1 MSRTSV
7 VPSFAA
13 VSLLFGSLLGAW
25 SAAGASA
32 APAAPASQPLSAD
45 LRDFYIDLHRNP
57 ELSLH
62 EEKTAA
68 KVAARLR
75 QAGFEVTT
83 GVGGTGVVGVLKN
96 GSGPTVMLRT
106 ELDALPVEEKTGLPY
121 ASTVRTKD
129 DAGAEVSVMHACGHD
144 VHMTALVGTAAEMA
158 RRKGDW
164 HGTLILIGQPAEERI
179 RGAKAMLK
187 DGLFTRFPK
196 PDFVVALHDSPNL
209 PAGQV
214 GLTSGFALAS
224 SDSVDLTI
232 YGKGGHGAYPQTTVD
247 PVVIAARTVLALQ
260 TIVSRERDPQDPAVV
275 TVGSIHGGNK
285 HNIIPDEVKLQIT
298 VRAYK
303 PEVRKHLLAA
313 IERIAKAEAMAAD
326 APKEPAFAVVES
338 TGATYN
344 DPKLTA
350 RIATTFRRAF
360 GDANVVDVA
369 PQMGSEDFSEF
380 GLAGVPA
387 VQWSLGAGDPA
398 QLKELAA
405 AGKQPPSLHSSL
417 FAPDRDPTITTG
429 IASEVAVL
437 VDLLGG
443 R

>member
-1 MSRTSV
+1 MPRFPLV
-7 VPSFAA
+7 ASFALL
-13 VSLLFGSLLGAW
+13 SLIQALPG
-25 SAAGASA
+25 
-32 APAAPASQPLSAD
+32 PAAPTPKSLSPD

-68 KVAARLR
+68 KVADRLR

-96 GSGPTVMLRT
+96 GAGPTVMLRT

-121 ASTVRTKD
+121 ASTVRVKD
-129 DAGAEVSVMHACGHD
+129 DAGAEVPVMHACGHD

-158 RRKGDW
+158 RRKADW
-164 HGTLILIGQPAEERI
+164 HGTLVFIGQPAEERI
-179 RGAKAMLK
+179 RGARAMLK

-196 PDFVVALHDSPNL
+196 PDFVVALHDTPNL
-209 PAGQV
+209 PAGQLGV
-214 GLTSGFALAS
+214 TSGFTLAS

-232 YGKGGHGAYPQTTVD
+232 YGKGGHGAAPQATVD

-260 TIVSRERDPQDPAVV
+260 TIVARELSPQDPAVV

-303 PEVRKHLLAA
+303 KEVRDHVLAA
-313 IERIAKAEAMAAD
+313 IQRIAKAEAEAAG

-338 TGATYN
+338 CPATYN

-350 RIATTFRRAF
+350 RIAATLRRTF
-360 GDANVVDVA
+360 GDGNVVETP
-369 PQMGSEDFSEF
+369 PQMASEDFSEY

-387 VQWSLGAGDPA
+387 VQWSLGAGDPEK
-398 QLKELAA
+398 LKELAA

-417 FAPDRDPTITTG
+417 FAPDRDPTIATG
-429 IASEVAVL
+429 VESEVAVL
-437 VDLLGG
+437 MELLG
-443 R
+443 RR

>member
-1 MSRTSV
+1 MPRTPV
-7 VPSFAA
+7 VALLA
-13 VSLLFGSLLGAW
+13 LLFCAT
-25 SAAGASA
+25 SAAAASDAPGAA
-32 APAAPASQPLSAD
+32 APQALSPD

-196 PDFVVALHDSPNL
+196 PDFVVALHDNPTL

-214 GLTSGFALAS
+214 GLTSGYALAS

-260 TIVSRERDPQDPAVV
+260 TIVARERDPQDPAVV

-350 RIATTFRRAF
+350 RLATTFRRTF

-387 VQWSLGAGDPA
+387 VQWSLGAGDPT

-417 FAPDRDPTITTG
+417 FAPDRDPTIATG

-437 VDLLGG
+437 MDLMGG

>member
-1 MSRTSV
+1 MPR
-7 VPSFAA
+7 FAFVASLALLSLLRA
-13 VSLLFGSLLGAW
+13 VSGL
-25 SAAGASA
+25 A
-32 APAAPASQPLSAD
+32 APAAPAPKPLSPD

-68 KVAARLR
+68 KVADRLR
-75 QAGFEVTT
+75 QAGFAVTT
-83 GVGGTGVVGVLKN
+83 GVGGTGVVGVLEN

-121 ASTVRTKD
+121 ASTVRVKD
-129 DAGAEVSVMHACGHD
+129 DAGTEVSVMHACGHD

-179 RGAKAMLK
+179 RGARAMLK
-187 DGLFTRFPK
+187 DGLFTRFPR
-196 PDFVVALHDSPNL
+196 PDFVVALHDNPNL
-209 PAGQV
+209 PAGQL
-214 GLTSGFALAS
+214 GLTSGYALAS

-303 PEVRKHLLAA
+303 PEVRQHLLAA
-313 IERIAKAEAMAAD
+313 IQRIAKAEAMAAD
-326 APKEPAFAVVES
+326 APKEPSFAVVES

-350 RIATTFRRAF
+350 RIATTFRRTF

-398 QLKELAA
+398 KLKELAA
-405 AGKQPPSLHSSL
+405 AGQQPPPSTPASS
-417 FAPDRDPTITTG
+417 PPTATPRSRPG
-429 IASEVAVL
+429 S
-437 VDLLGG
+437 
-443 R
+443 RRRWRF

>member
-1 MSRTSV
+1 MPRTSV
-7 VPSFAA
+7 VAA
-13 VSLLFGSLLGAW
+13 LALLSLLGAV
-25 SAAGASA
+25 SGSA
-32 APAAPASQPLSAD
+32 APAAPASQTLSPD

-121 ASTVRTKD
+121 ASTVRAKD

-179 RGAKAMLK
+179 RGARAMLK

-214 GLTSGFALAS
+214 GLTSGYALAS

-326 APKEPAFAVVES
+326 APREPAFAVIES

-350 RIATTFRRAF
+350 RIATTFRRTL

-398 QLKELAA
+398 QLEQLAA

-417 FAPDRDPTITTG
+417 FAPDRDPTIATG

-437 VDLLGG
+437 MDLLGG

>member
-1 MSRTSV
+1 MPRFPFVASI
-7 VPSFAA
+7 ALL
-13 VSLLFGSLLGAW
+13 SLLRAVPGPA
-25 SAAGASA
+25 A
-32 APAAPASQPLSAD
+32 APPAGPKALSPD
-45 LRDFYIDLHRNP
+45 LRDFYVDLHRNP

-121 ASTVRTKD
+121 ASTVRVKD
-129 DAGAEVSVMHACGHD
+129 DSGTEVSVMHACGHD

-158 RRKGDW
+158 RRKAGW
-164 HGTLILIGQPAEERI
+164 HGTLVFIGQPAEERI
-179 RGAKAMLK
+179 RGARAMIQ

-196 PDFVVALHDSPNL
+196 PNFVVALHDTPNL
-209 PAGQV
+209 PAGQLGV
-214 GLTSGFALAS
+214 TSGYTLAS

-232 YGKGGHGAYPQTTVD
+232 YGKGGHGASPQATID
-247 PVVIAARTVLALQ
+247 PIVIAARTVLALQ
-260 TIVSRERDPQDPAVV
+260 TIVAREKDPQDPAVV

-303 PEVRKHLLAA
+303 EEVRKRILAS
-313 IERIAKAEAMAAD
+313 IERIAKAEAAAAG
-326 APKEPAFAVVES
+326 APKEPAFAVIES
-338 TGATYN
+338 CHATYN

-350 RIATTFRRAF
+350 RIATTLRRTF
-360 GDANVVDVA
+360 GDGNVVEVP
-369 PQMGSEDFSEF
+369 PQMASEDFSEY

-398 QLKELAA
+398 KLKELEA

-417 FAPDRDPTITTG
+417 FAPDRDPTIATG
-429 IASEVAVL
+429 VESEVAVL
-437 VDLLGG
+437 MDLLGKP
-443 R
+443 

>member
-1 MSRTSV
+1 M
-7 VPSFAA
+7 
-13 VSLLFGSLLGAW
+13 
-25 SAAGASA
+25 
-32 APAAPASQPLSAD
+32 
-45 LRDFYIDLHRNP
+45 
-57 ELSLH
+57 
-62 EEKTAA
+62 
-68 KVAARLR
+68 
-75 QAGFEVTT
+75 
-83 GVGGTGVVGVLKN
+83 GVLKN

-121 ASTVRTKD
+121 ASTVRVKD
-129 DAGAEVSVMHACGHD
+129 DAGAEVPVMHACGHD

-158 RRKGDW
+158 RRKADW
-164 HGTLILIGQPAEERI
+164 HGTLVFIGQPAEERI
-179 RGAKAMLK
+179 RGARAMLK

-214 GLTSGFALAS
+214 GVTAGYALAS

-232 YGKGGHGAYPQTTVD
+232 YGKGGHGASPQTTVD
-247 PVVIAARTVLALQ
+247 PIVIAARTVLALQ
-260 TIVSRERDPQDPAVV
+260 TIVAREKDPQDPAVV

-303 PEVRKHLLAA
+303 KEVREHILAA
-313 IERIAKAEAMAAD
+313 IERIAKAEAVAAG

-338 TGATYN
+338 CPATYN

-350 RIATTFRRAF
+350 RIAAALRRTF
-360 GDANVVDVA
+360 GDGNVVDLP
-369 PQMGSEDFSEF
+369 PQMASEDFSEY

-398 QLKELAA
+398 KLKELEA
-405 AGKQPPSLHSSL
+405 AGQHPPSLHSSL
-417 FAPDRDPTITTG
+417 FAPDRDPTIATG
-429 IASEVAVL
+429 VESEVAVL
-437 VDLLGG
+437 MDLLGK

>member
-1 MSRTSV
+1 MRRFPIVASI
-7 VPSFAA
+7 ALL
-13 VSLLFGSLLGAW
+13 SLLHALPGA
-25 SAAGASA
+25 A
-32 APAAPASQPLSAD
+32 APAPRTLSPD

-62 EEKTAA
+62 EERTAA
-68 KVAARLR
+68 KVADRLR
-75 QAGFEVTT
+75 QAGFQVTT

-96 GSGPTVMLRT
+96 GAGPTVMLRT

-121 ASTVRTKD
+121 ASTVRVKD
-129 DAGAEVSVMHACGHD
+129 DAGAEVPVMHACGHD

-158 RRKGDW
+158 RRKADW
-164 HGTLILIGQPAEERI
+164 HGTLVFIGQPAEERI
-179 RGAKAMLK
+179 RGARAMLK

-196 PDFVVALHDSPNL
+196 PDFVVALHDTPNL
-209 PAGQV
+209 PAGQLGV
-214 GLTSGFALAS
+214 TSGYTLAS

-232 YGKGGHGAYPQTTVD
+232 YGKGGHGASPQTTVD

-260 TIVSRERDPQDPAVV
+260 TIVAREMNPQDPAVV

-303 PEVRKHLLAA
+303 KEVRDHVLAA
-313 IERIAKAEAMAAD
+313 IQRIAKAEAEAAG

-338 TGATYN
+338 CPATYN

-350 RIATTFRRAF
+350 RIATTLRRTF
-360 GDANVVDVA
+360 GDGNVLDLP
-369 PQMGSEDFSEF
+369 PQMASEDFSEY

-398 QLKELAA
+398 KLKELAA

-417 FAPDRDPTITTG
+417 FAPDRDPTIATG
-429 IASEVAVL
+429 VESEVAVL
-437 VDLLGG
+437 MDLLGK

>member
-1 MSRTSV
+1 MPRFSI
-7 VPSFAA
+7 AA
-13 VSLLFGSLLGAW
+13 SLALLSLLRALPGA
-25 SAAGASA
+25 A
-32 APAAPASQPLSAD
+32 APAPQALSPD
-45 LRDFYIDLHRNP
+45 LRDFYIDLHQHP

-68 KVAARLR
+68 KIAARLR

-83 GVGGTGVVGVLKN
+83 GVGGTGVVGVLQN

-121 ASTVRTKD
+121 ASTVRVKD
-129 DAGAEVSVMHACGHD
+129 DAGAEVPVMHACGHD

-158 RRKGDW
+158 RRKADW
-164 HGTLILIGQPAEERI
+164 RGTLVFIGQPAEERI
-179 RGAKAMLK
+179 RGARAMLK

-196 PDFVVALHDSPNL
+196 PDFVVALHDTPNL
-209 PAGQV
+209 PAGQLGV
-214 GLTSGFALAS
+214 TSGYALAS

-232 YGKGGHGAYPQTTVD
+232 YGKGGHGAAPQTTVD
-247 PVVIAARTVLALQ
+247 PIVIAARTVLALQ
-260 TIVSRERDPQDPAVV
+260 TIVAREKDPQDPAVI

-303 PEVRKHLLAA
+303 EEVRKHMLAA
-313 IERIAKAEAMAAD
+313 IERIAKAEAAAAG
-326 APKEPAFAVVES
+326 APREPAFAVIES
-338 TGATYN
+338 CGATYN

-350 RIATTFRRAF
+350 RIAATLRRTF
-360 GDANVVDVA
+360 GDGNVVETP
-369 PQMGSEDFSEF
+369 PQMASEDFSEY

-398 QLKELAA
+398 QLKELEA

-417 FAPDRDPTITTG
+417 FAPDRDPTIATG
-429 IASEVAVL
+429 VESEVAVL
-437 VDLLGG
+437 IDLLGKP
-443 R
+443 

>member
-1 MSRTSV
+1 MPRFLV
-7 VPSFAA
+7 V
-13 VSLLFGSLLGAW
+13 VSLALLSLPGALLGAV
-25 SAAGASA
+25 SGSA
-32 APAAPASQPLSAD
+32 APAAPAPKALSPD

-121 ASTVRTKD
+121 ASTVRVKD

-164 HGTLILIGQPAEERI
+164 NGTLILIGQPAEERI
-179 RGAKAMLK
+179 RGARAMLE

-196 PDFVVALHDSPNL
+196 PDFVVALHDSPIL

-214 GLTSGFALAS
+214 GLTSGYALAS

-260 TIVSRERDPQDPAVV
+260 TIVARERDPQDPAVV

-285 HNIIPDEVKLQIT
+285 HNIIPDEVKLQVT

-326 APKEPAFAVVES
+326 APKEPSFAVVES

-350 RIATTFRRAF
+350 RLATTFRHTF

-387 VQWSLGAGDPA
+387 VQWSLGAGDPVK
-398 QLKELAA
+398 LKELAA

-417 FAPDRDPTITTG
+417 FAPDRDPTIATG

-437 VDLLGG
+437 MDLLGG